1 MKTNMIK
8 TLVALFVAGAASAF
22 AATSGVASEG
32 SGPLVWVFLGF
43 TVLVVMM
50 QAIPALILFVSMLR
64 GLFSPSEKE
73 ATLPKA

>member
-22 AATSGVASEG
+22 AATSGVAGEG
-32 SGPLVWVFLGF
+32 SGLLIWVFLGF
-43 TVLVVMM
+43 TVLVVML